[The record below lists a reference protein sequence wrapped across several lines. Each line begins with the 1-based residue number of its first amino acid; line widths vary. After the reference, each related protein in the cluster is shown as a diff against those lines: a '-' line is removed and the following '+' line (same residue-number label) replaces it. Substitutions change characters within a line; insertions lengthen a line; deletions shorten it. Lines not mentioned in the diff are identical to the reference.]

1 MEKVLR
7 AEHFGRS
14 GRFPLTQEE
23 LAEFAGASRATVNRV
38 LLEEQARGTLELQRG
53 ETRTSIRMSWHAGP
67 ASAPPERPA
76 T

>member
-38 LLEEQARGTLELQRG
+38 LLEEQARGTLELQRV
-53 ETRTSIRMSWHAGP
+53 ETRNLDPDELARRAGKRT
-67 ASAPPERPA
+67 A
-76 T
+76 